1 MKINVAPRRRDD
13 DENLIPLI
21 NIVFLLLIFFMLAGT
36 FARPDRFE
44 VAPPSSLNPTPA
56 EERQMTVL
64 LSADGRLAIG
74 EREVDKPE
82 LQRLIMDRLSAEP
95 DLQVQLKADQDLAAE
110 TLIEVMETLRAAG
123 LERLML
129 LTVLDDV

>member
-1 MKINVAPRRRDD
+1 MKLSVASRRRDD

-44 VAPPSSLNPTPA
+44 VAPPSSLSPMPA
-56 EERQMTVL
+56 QEQQMVVL

-74 EREVDKPE
+74 EQEVDKPE
-82 LQRLIMDRLSAEP
+82 LRRLMMDRLSAEP
-95 DLQVQLKADQDLAAE
+95 DLQVQLKADGRLAAE
-110 TLIEVMETLRAAG
+110 VLIDMMEIFRAAG
-123 LERLML
+123 VEKLML
-129 LTVLDDV
+129 LTVLGDA

>member
-1 MKINVAPRRRDD
+1 MKVNALPRRRDD

-44 VAPPSSLNPTPA
+44 VAPPSSLSPTPA
-56 EERQMTVL
+56 QEQQMTVL

-74 EREVDKPE
+74 DQEVDKPE

-95 DLQVQLKADQDLAAE
+95 DLQVQLKADQNLAAE
-110 TLIEVMETLRAAG
+110 KLIDIMESLRAAG
-123 LERLML
+123 LEKLML
-129 LTVLDDV
+129 LTVLDEG

>member
-1 MKINVAPRRRDD
+1 MKLNVAPPRRDE

-44 VAPPSSLNPTPA
+44 VAPPSSLSPAPA
-56 EERQMTVL
+56 EEQQMMLL
-64 LSADGRLAIG
+64 LSADGRLAVG

-82 LQRLIMDRLSAEP
+82 LKRLIMDRLSAEP
-95 DLQVQLKADQDLAAE
+95 DLQVQLKADGRLMAE
-110 TLIEVMETLRAAG
+110 VLIEIMGIFRAAG
-123 LERLML
+123 VEKLML
-129 LTVLDDV
+129 LTVLDDA